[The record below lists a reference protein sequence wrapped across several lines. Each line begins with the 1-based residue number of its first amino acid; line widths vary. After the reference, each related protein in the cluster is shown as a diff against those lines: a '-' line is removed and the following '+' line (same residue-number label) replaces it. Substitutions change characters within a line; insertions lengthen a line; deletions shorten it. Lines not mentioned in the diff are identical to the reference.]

1 KNGRIFKME
10 SLQFW
15 LEQVSKN
22 GDGKTLTQW
31 EIEVLFTEMTKFSI
45 PQNLEVRIL
54 PLLIAIRERGKGH
67 KHKANIAMFAMKII
81 EDFKST
87 KKFDSDFF

>member
-1 KNGRIFKME
+1 
-10 SLQFW
+10 
-15 LEQVSKN
+15 QVSKN

-54 PLLIAIRERGKGH
+54 PLLIAIRERDKNH
-67 KHKANIAMFAMKII
+67 KHKVNIGAHRTSSLQIWK
-81 EDFKST
+81 
-87 KKFDSDFF
+87 